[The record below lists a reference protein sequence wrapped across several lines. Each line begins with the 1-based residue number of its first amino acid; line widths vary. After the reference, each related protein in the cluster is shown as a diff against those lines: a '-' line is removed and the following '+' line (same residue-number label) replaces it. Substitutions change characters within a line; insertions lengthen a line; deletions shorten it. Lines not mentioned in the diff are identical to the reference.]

1 MRLSTPALW
10 KPAAILPILALA
22 CGGPFQPMQTI
33 PLAGASAG
41 IDKFEG
47 RWFDPE
53 GNLFAVVAPAA
64 DSRFNFQLALPA
76 KYFHLEGARLQ
87 NDEIVL
93 IMRGGGRS
101 TCSIRLLRANE
112 AAGGCGCMCIFLVRD
127 PSSFWYVKVST
138 RKATK
143 LACKAYEGAFDWLA
157 RVL

>member
-53 GNLFAVVAPAA
+53 GNLFAVVAPGA
-64 DSRFNFQLALPA
+64 DTRFNFQLALPTE
-76 KYFHLEGARLQ
+76 YLPLEGARLQ

-93 IMRGGGRS
+93 IMKGGGRS
-101 TCSIRLLRANE
+101 TCSIRLIRANE
-112 AAGGCGCMCIFLVRD
+112 AGVCGCTGMFLIRD
-127 PSSFWYVKVST
+127 PSFFWFAKWST
-138 RKATK
+138 RKATR
-143 LACKAYEGAFDWLA
+143 LAGKAYEGAFDWLA